1 MSKATPD
8 MYYLRNV
15 LTGMSRE
22 SRDQVATALA
32 LSPHV
37 PILTVDARDR
47 ESVKQALIR
56 VTEYS
61 LQRLT

>member
-32 LSPHV
+32 PV
-37 PILTVDARDR
+37 PRR
-47 ESVKQALIR
+47 FESDIHDPR
-56 VTEYS
+56 
-61 LQRLT
+61 